1 MKSLI
6 AALIIS
12 CCLSPFY
19 EAKAQSQEAQ
29 QLLLNWEKLSQLKSI
44 LKNMYNGYKVVSK
57 GFNTVKDISQGNY
70 KLHQVFFD
78 GLLEV
83 SPAVKKYKRIGE
95 IIRYQQRIMQQHKI
109 AFNYFK
115 NTSRFTPSEV
125 KYIEKIYG
133 NIFSQ
138 SLKNLDELLM
148 VITASQLRMSDDER
162 LQAIDRIYADIE
174 EKFAFMQSF
183 NNSTKLLAVQR
194 AKEQS
199 EVDMSNKLY
208 NLK

>member
-83 SPAVKKYKRIGE
+83 SPAVKKYKRVGE
-95 IIRYQQRIMQQHKI
+95 IIRYQQRIMQQHKK

-115 NTSRFTPSEV
+115 SASRFTPNEV
-125 KYIEKIYG
+125 KYIEKVYG
-133 NIFSQ
+133 NIFIQ

-162 LQAIDRIYADIE
+162 LEAIDRIYADIE
-174 EKFAFMQSF
+174 EKYAFMQSF
-183 NNSTKLLAVQR
+183 SNSTKLLAVQR

-208 NLK
+208 NIK